1 MTTTERQRTIMVVDD
16 HRLSRT
22 VLGRILHA
30 ANYRVEMAENGEEA
44 LAAVADHVPDA
55 FIIDVEMPVMGG
67 IELCQ
72 RLRADPRFRL
82 IPILMM
88 TALDEG
94 TVLRRAFAAGCDD
107 FLDKPLEPVVV
118 MARLFGQ
125 LQKYEIFRQLE
136 LVRRN
141 LARYISPRLRQMIER
156 SCRDGQQP
164 PPVERQV
171 CILFSDIRGFTAL
184 SQKIPP
190 AALFSTISRQLG
202 AQVDVVYRHRG
213 YVDKFGGDGIMA
225 VFDGDSMAWDACRC
239 ALEIM
244 RVSET
249 MQQPGDPPMPVG
261 IGIHQGLVVEGN
273 IGSGDHLD
281 YSVIGNT
288 VNLAA
293 RLCGYAHSRD
303 IIVSDEVRRA
313 VGDDPDLQFVEPRQ
327 AHIRGLRD
335 PIQLY
340 RLVTS
345 EEATGTDGGATGPS
359 R

>member
-1 MTTTERQRTIMVVDD
+1 VSIRERQRTIMVVDD

-22 VLGRILHA
+22 VMARILNA

-82 IPILMM
+82 TPILMM
-88 TALDEG
+88 TALEEG
-94 TVLRRAFAAGCDD
+94 AVLRRAFAAGCDD

-136 LVRRN
+136 MVRRN

-156 SCRDGQQP
+156 SCREGEPQP
-164 PPVERQV
+164 PPMERQV

-184 SQKIPP
+184 SQKITP
-190 AALFSTISRQLG
+190 AELFSTISRQLG

-244 RVSET
+244 RVSES
-249 MQQPGDPPMPVG
+249 MQSPGGLPMPVG

-273 IGSGDHLD
+273 IGSGEHLD
-281 YSVIGNT
+281 FSVIGNT

-303 IIVSDEVRRA
+303 IIVSQEVREA
-313 VGDDPDLQFVEPRQ
+313 VGDDPDMKFVEPRQ
-327 AHIRGLRD
+327 AHIRGLLE

-340 RLVTS
+340 RLVS
-345 EEATGTDGGATGPS
+345 AAEATGTDG

>member
-1 MTTTERQRTIMVVDD
+1 MIVDD

-22 VLGRILHA
+22 VLGRILDA
-30 ANYRVEMAENGEEA
+30 AHFQIEMAENGAQA
-44 LAAVADHVPDA
+44 LELVADHEPDA
-55 FIIDVEMPVMGG
+55 FIVDVEMPVMDG

-72 RLRADPRFRL
+72 QLRNNPRFRFTP
-82 IPILMM
+82 IILM
-88 TALDEG
+88 TAVEG
-94 TVLRRAFAAGCDD
+94 GAIMRRAFAAGCDD
-107 FLDKPLEPVVV
+107 FLEKPLEPVVV
-118 MARLFGQ
+118 MARLSGQ

-136 LVRRN
+136 RVRRN
-141 LARYISPRLRQMIER
+141 VARYISPRLRQMIE
-156 SCRDGQQP
+156 SSADSGELP
-164 PPVERQV
+164 PAVEREV

-184 SQKIPP
+184 SQTIPP
-190 AALFSTISRQLG
+190 SMLFSTISHQLG

-225 VFDGDSMAWDACRC
+225 VFDGDCMAWDACRC

-249 MQQPGDPPMPVG
+249 MQGEDEPPMPVG
-261 IGIHQGLVVEGN
+261 IGIHQGVVVEGN
-273 IGSGDHLD
+273 IGSGEHLD

-303 IIVSDEVRRA
+303 IIVSESVQA
-313 VGDDPDLQFVEPRQ
+313 TIGDDVALQFIEPRQ
-327 AHIRGLRD
+327 AQIRGLRE

-340 RLVTS
+340 RLVGA
-345 EEATGTDGGATGPS
+345 EEAG